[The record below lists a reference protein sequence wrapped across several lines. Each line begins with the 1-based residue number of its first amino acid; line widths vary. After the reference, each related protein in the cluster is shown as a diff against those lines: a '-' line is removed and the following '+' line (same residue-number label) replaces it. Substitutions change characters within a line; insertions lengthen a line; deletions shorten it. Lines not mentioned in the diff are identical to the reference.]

1 MLEELSELS
10 DVKIISIYFA
20 YYNHQLINL
29 LTERG
34 AAITELRFEDGG
46 FPFYAKSMENIDN

>member
-1 MLEELSELS
+1 
-10 DVKIISIYFA
+10 
-20 YYNHQLINL
+20 

-46 FPFYAKSMENIDN
+46 FPFYAKSMNTID